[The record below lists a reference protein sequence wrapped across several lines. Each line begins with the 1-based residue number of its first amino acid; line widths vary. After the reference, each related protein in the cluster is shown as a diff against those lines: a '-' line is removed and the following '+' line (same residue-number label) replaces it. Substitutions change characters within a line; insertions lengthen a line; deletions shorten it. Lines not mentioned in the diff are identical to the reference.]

1 MIPSELPLS
10 SEDMNVRRPLSLNNN
25 TSIKSDI
32 EMNKFFADLLDAEM
46 DFDSVFSVVK
56 KTVKR
61 VTGKGRSG
69 LGLALSNL
77 PAGLGAFWQIGG
89 NYIVMNEI
97 LLDAMKQITKN
108 TREFNSFVYLI
119 LTHEYLH
126 SVGYINE
133 EEARI
138 MTHNV
143 AEATFGKDHPASVMS
158 ADDLW
163 KQYPVLLSLRGG
175 DGSLLKIVSK
185 FDMDST
191 SYIG

>member
-1 MIPSELPLS
+1 MIPSELPFS
-10 SEDMNVRRPLSLNNN
+10 SDYRHSRGPFSLDKN
-25 TSIKSDI
+25 TSIRPKDQ
-32 EMNKFFADLLDAEM
+32 MNDQVVELLDSKM

-56 KTVKR
+56 KSVR
-61 VTGKGRSG
+61 SVTGKTRSG

-133 EEARI
+133 EDARI
-138 MTHNV
+138 MTHKV
-143 AEATFGKDHPASVMS
+143 AVATFGKEHPASIMS
-158 ADDLW
+158 SDDLW
-163 KQYPVLLSLRGG
+163 KQYPILISLKGG